1 MNTKPL
7 LVKTMSLTELI
18 DVQCEIIKMQSK
30 LINEMA
36 AEISQ
41 ENIFA
46 EEMSRINAL
55 KERIEAQSQLPPLI
69 EVAAC
74 KSELHR

>member
-30 LINEMA
+30 LIKNMA
-36 AEISQ
+36 IEISQ

-55 KERIEAQSQLPPLI
+55 KERIEAQN
-69 EVAAC
+69 E
-74 KSELHR
+74 

>member
-1 MNTKPL
+1 
-7 LVKTMSLTELI
+7 MSLTELI

-30 LINEMA
+30 LIKDMA
-36 AEISQ
+36 IEIGQ

-55 KERIEAQSQLPPLI
+55 KEKNRKINGSGPLRK
-69 EVAAC
+69 E
-74 KSELHR
+74 

>member
-1 MNTKPL
+1 
-7 LVKTMSLTELI
+7 MSLTELL
-18 DVQCEIIKMQSK
+18 DVQCEIIKMQSR
-30 LINEMA
+30 LIKEMA
-36 AEISQ
+36 MRIRQ

>member
-30 LINEMA
+30 LIKDMA
-36 AEISQ
+36 IEIGQ

-46 EEMSRINAL
+46 EEMNRIAAL
-55 KERIEAQSQLPPLI
+55 KERIEAQD
-69 EVAAC
+69 E
-74 KSELHR
+74 

>member
-1 MNTKPL
+1 
-7 LVKTMSLTELI
+7 MSQIEII
-18 DVQCEIIKMQSK
+18 DVQCEIIKMQNK
-30 LINEMA
+30 LIGKMA
-36 AEISQ
+36 IEIGM

>member
-7 LVKTMSLTELI
+7 LAKTMPQIEII

-30 LINEMA
+30 LIKDMA
-36 AEISQ
+36 IEIGQ

-55 KERIEAQSQLPPLI
+55 KERIEA
-69 EVAAC
+69 
-74 KSELHR
+74 

>member
-30 LINEMA
+30 LIKEMA

-41 ENIFA
+41 ENIFV
-46 EEMSRINAL
+46 EEMNRIAAL
-55 KERIEAQSQLPPLI
+55 KRGIEAQD
-69 EVAAC
+69 E
-74 KSELHR
+74 

>member
-1 MNTKPL
+1 
-7 LVKTMSLTELI
+7 MSLTELI
-18 DVQCEIIKMQSK
+18 DVQCEIIKMQSR
-30 LINEMA
+30 LIKEMA
-36 AEISQ
+36 MRIRQ

-55 KERIEAQSQLPPLI
+55 KERIEVQSQLPPLI
-69 EVAAC
+69 EVVAC

>member
-30 LINEMA
+30 LIKNMA
-36 AEISQ
+36 IEIGQ

-46 EEMSRINAL
+46 EEMSHINAL

-69 EVAAC
+69 EVATC